1 MHIVHSIAACPKV
14 YDGCTSASSVLP
26 VTWRRRGGYFSLL
39 VHSHVLY
46 TRIVWLKKKVYFTGC
61 FLFEI
66 GTCSKHAESDSP
78 TKIVS
83 GSLKSADS
91 TVSCRGS
98 GHHPPRFKASC

>member
-39 VHSHVLY
+39 VHSHVY
-46 TRIVWLKKKVYFTGC
+46 CTRYVWLKKKVYFVGC

-66 GTCSKHAESDSP
+66 VWTLL
-78 TKIVS
+78 
-83 GSLKSADS
+83 GSANIRKPMFAF
-91 TVSCRGS
+91 RR
-98 GHHPPRFKASC
+98 P